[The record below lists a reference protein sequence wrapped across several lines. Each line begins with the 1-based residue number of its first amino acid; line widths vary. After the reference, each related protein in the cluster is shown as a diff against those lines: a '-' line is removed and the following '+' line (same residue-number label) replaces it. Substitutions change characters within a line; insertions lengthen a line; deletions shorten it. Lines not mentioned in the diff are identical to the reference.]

1 MLGMERNKMEWNGN
15 IWNYLILSGTQWNE
29 QIIFIYYGCEWN
41 VVEWVSFF
49 NFPIYQIKQNNS
61 VRFYLTP
68 FQSIL
73 LIVI

>member
-49 NFPIYQIKQNNS
+49 N
-61 VRFYLTP
+61 L
-68 FQSIL
+68 
-73 LIVI
+73 